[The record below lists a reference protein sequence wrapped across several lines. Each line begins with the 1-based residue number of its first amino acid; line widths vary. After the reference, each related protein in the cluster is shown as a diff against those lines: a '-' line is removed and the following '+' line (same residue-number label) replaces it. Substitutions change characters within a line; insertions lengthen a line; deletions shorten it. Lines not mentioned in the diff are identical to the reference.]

1 MINRKCVQRKF
12 NISWLVLVN
21 IISCTQLPFI
31 YYIFLGEGGGGKFW
45 KEKDWIIK
53 SFSNVTVTIYEF
65 LCSSLNII
73 INVFNTVSG
82 KIIKQAVVSTVM
94 LSEN

>member
-1 MINRKCVQRKF
+1 M
-12 NISWLVLVN
+12 
-21 IISCTQLPFI
+21 PFI
-31 YYIFLGEGGGGKFW
+31 YYIFFGEGGGGGKFW

-53 SFSNVTVTIYEF
+53 SFSKVTVTIYEL
-65 LCSSLNII
+65 LCSSLHII

-94 LSEN
+94 LSGNSHFFPLIFVSLKSAMD

>member
-1 MINRKCVQRKF
+1 M
-12 NISWLVLVN
+12 
-21 IISCTQLPFI
+21 PFI
-31 YYIFLGEGGGGKFW
+31 YYIFLGEGGGGGKFW

-53 SFSNVTVTIYEF
+53 SFSKVTVTIYEF

>member
-1 MINRKCVQRKF
+1 M
-12 NISWLVLVN
+12 
-21 IISCTQLPFI
+21 PFI
-31 YYIFLGEGGGGKFW
+31 YYIFFGEGGRGGGVNLE

-53 SFSNVTVTIYEF
+53 SFSKVTVTIYEL
-65 LCSSLNII
+65 LCSSLHII

>member
-1 MINRKCVQRKF
+1 M
-12 NISWLVLVN
+12 WLVLVN
-21 IISCTQLPFI
+21 IISPPQLSFI
-31 YYIFLGEGGGGKFW
+31 YYIFFGEGGGGGKFW

-53 SFSNVTVTIYEF
+53 SFSKVTVTIYEF

-82 KIIKQAVVSTVM
+82 KVIKQAVVSTVM

>member
-1 MINRKCVQRKF
+1 MPTIAFYLLYFFWERV
-12 NISWLVLVN
+12 
-21 IISCTQLPFI
+21 
-31 YYIFLGEGGGGKFW
+31 GGGINFE

-53 SFSNVTVTIYEF
+53 SFSKVTVTIYEL
-65 LCSSLNII
+65 LCSSLHII

>member
-1 MINRKCVQRKF
+1 M
-12 NISWLVLVN
+12 
-21 IISCTQLPFI
+21 PFI
-31 YYIFLGEGGGGKFW
+31 YYIFFGEGGRGGVNLE

-53 SFSNVTVTIYEF
+53 SFSKVTVTIYEL
-65 LCSSLNII
+65 LCSSLHII

>member
-21 IISCTQLPFI
+21 IISCPQLSFI
-31 YYIFLGEGGGGKFW
+31 YYIFFGEGGGGGKFW

-53 SFSNVTVTIYEF
+53 SFSKVTVTIYEL
-65 LCSSLNII
+65 LCSSLHII

-82 KIIKQAVVSTVM
+82 KIIKQA
-94 LSEN
+94 EYQQ

>member
-1 MINRKCVQRKF
+1 M
-12 NISWLVLVN
+12 
-21 IISCTQLPFI
+21 PFI
-31 YYIFLGEGGGGKFW
+31 YYIFFGEGGGGVNFE

-53 SFSNVTVTIYEF
+53 SFSKVTATIYES
-65 LCSSLNII
+65 LCSSFHII
-73 INVFNTVSG
+73 INVFNTISG